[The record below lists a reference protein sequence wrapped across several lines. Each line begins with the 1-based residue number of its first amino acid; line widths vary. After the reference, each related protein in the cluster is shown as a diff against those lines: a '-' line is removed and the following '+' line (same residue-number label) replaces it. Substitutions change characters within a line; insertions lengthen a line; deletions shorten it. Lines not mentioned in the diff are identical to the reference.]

1 MFHFVGSKH
10 GQYRA
15 HVLYFELSGFPGF
28 RRHSNSTFR
37 IKEACSFVSL
47 LRPGTWAILSS
58 KILLRAFWF
67 PRLQSR
73 IKFILQT
80 KESLLLC
87 FTSSTQNMGNIE
99 LMSSIS
105 SFLVSPVSVATQIR
119 HSE

>member
-1 MFHFVGSKH
+1 MFHFIDSKH

-47 LRPGTWAILSS
+47 RRPGTWAILSS
-58 KILLRAFWF
+58 CTLFRAFWF

-73 IKFILQT
+73 LKFDLQN
-80 KESLLLC
+80 KRSLFLC
-87 FTSSTQNMGNIE
+87 VTRSAWNTGNFE
-99 LMSSIS
+99 LIYYIS
-105 SFLVSPVSVATQIR
+105 SFLVSPVAVANQINP
-119 HSE
+119 SD

>member
-37 IKEACSFVSL
+37 IKEACSFVSQG
-47 LRPGTWAILSS
+47 RPGTWAILSS
-58 KILLRAFWF
+58 YIIFRAFWF

-73 IKFILQT
+73 LKFDLQN
-80 KESLLLC
+80 KRSLFLC
-87 FTSSTQNMGNIE
+87 ITTSTLNMGNFE
-99 LMSSIS
+99 LIYSIS
-105 SFLVSPVSVATQIR
+105 SFLVSPVAVSNQINP
-119 HSE
+119 SD